1 MSKPR
6 ARTKQSQIVGAAQ
19 RLFMDQGFGGTS
31 MDAIAEA
38 AAVSKATLYAYFAS
52 KEDLFTH
59 VVALAGETQV
69 KALESP
75 QDDVRESLRQ
85 SAREIAHL
93 ILSADNVAMH
103 RIIMSE
109 GRNFPDLGARFYTA
123 GPAVLID
130 RLAALLAAAMQSGVL
145 RQAPPRVAAVQFIGM
160 ILGDLQLRVLLHVGK
175 PPGRRAREEAAEQGV
190 DAFLRGYLPGP
201 LANGE
206 DISDHES

>member
-1 MSKPR
+1 MQDTSRQMNKPR
-6 ARTKQSQIVGAAQ
+6 ARNKQSQIIGAAQ

-59 VVALAGETQV
+59 VVTQAGQTRV
-69 KALESP
+69 KAL
-75 QDDVRESLRQ
+75 DVPEGDVGESLRQ
-85 SAREIAHL
+85 SAHEIANL
-93 ILSADNVAMH
+93 ILSPDNVAMY

-130 RLAALLAAAMQSGVL
+130 RLAAHLAAAMQSGVL
-145 RQAPPRVAAVQFIGM
+145 RQASPRMAAAQFIGM

-175 PPGRRAREEAAEQGV
+175 PPGKRAREEAAEQGV
-190 DAFLRGYLPGP
+190 DAFLRGYRP
-201 LANGE
+201 
-206 DISDHES
+206 